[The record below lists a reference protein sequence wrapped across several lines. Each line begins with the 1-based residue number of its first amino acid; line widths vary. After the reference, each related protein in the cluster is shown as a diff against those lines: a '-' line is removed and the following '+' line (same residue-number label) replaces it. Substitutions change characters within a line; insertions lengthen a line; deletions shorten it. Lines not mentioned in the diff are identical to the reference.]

1 MGIIRK
7 QSILSSIFIYIGF
20 AIGAIN
26 ILYIFPVYL
35 KTEEFGLTRLLIDV
49 SMLIGMLAT
58 LGACPATL
66 KFYPFYASMLP
77 KEKNDLP
84 FWTVVVCLLGSLAFF
99 IITPWCQGLIIRK
112 FGARSPLFVDYFNLI
127 YPLTISYIFLYLFE
141 AYAWSIQKTVLPNFL
156 KEVVF
161 RLLTTLFV
169 LMLIFK
175 WIDFSSFIHLYAY
188 IWVIPV
194 LILLIMLVRSGQ
206 FPINMTVSSVTR
218 RLWKRMVLFSLFV
231 FSGQF
236 LNVVARTAD
245 TIVISSQSANG
256 LSDTAVFTI
265 ATYLITLMDVPLRGM
280 TGITTSII
288 ARAWKDRDLPMIDRL
303 YKKTALNLLVV
314 GLAIFAIVVLNLH
327 NAVTFLGPDY
337 ALLPKIVVIV
347 GLAKI
352 IDLGT
357 GLNSQILLS
366 SKYWKV
372 DFLTNMCFVLFSIPL
387 NIYLVKKY
395 NVIGS
400 SYANLIAYFAFNL
413 TRFFFIRYLFKLQPY
428 TWANLKAIVLAT
440 ICAAIVWWIPHF
452 DNIFLDAFV
461 RTVAFVLLFGP
472 AVLFFH
478 ISDDLSSL
486 FKVAGE
492 RMGNLTQRK

>member
-20 AIGAIN
+20 AIGAVN
-26 ILYIFPVYL
+26 ILYLFPHYL
-35 KTEEFGLTRLLIDV
+35 TTEQFGLTRLLIDV

-58 LGACPATL
+58 LGSCPATL

-84 FWTVVVCLLGSLAFF
+84 FWTLVVCLLGSVAFLV
-99 IITPWCQGLIIRK
+99 ITPWCQSLIIRK
-112 FGARSPLFVDYFNLI
+112 FGARSPLFVDYFSLI

-161 RLLTTLFV
+161 RLLTTV
-169 LMLIFK
+169 LIFLVIYK
-175 WIDFSSFIHLYAY
+175 LVTFNTFITLYAY
-188 IWVIPV
+188 IWVLPL
-194 LILLIMLVRSGQ
+194 LILLWMLTRSGQ
-206 FPINMTVSSVTR
+206 FPINMTVSSVTK
-218 RLWKRMVLFSLFV
+218 RLWKRMVVFSLFV

-245 TIVISSQSANG
+245 TIVISSQSARG

-265 ATYLITLMDVPLRGM
+265 ATYLITIMDVPLRGM

-288 ARAWKDRDLPMIDRL
+288 AKAWRDRDLAKISSL

-314 GLAIFAIVVLNLH
+314 GLGIFCVILLNIN
-327 NAVTFLGPDY
+327 NALTFLGPEY
-337 ALLPKIVVIV
+337 GLLPRIVLII

-366 SKYWKV
+366 SKFWRV
-372 DFLTNMCFVLFSIPL
+372 DFVTNMCFVLFSIVL
-387 NIYLVKKY
+387 NIMLVKRY
-395 NVIGS
+395 NLIGS
-400 SYANLIAYFAFNL
+400 AFATVISYFIYNL
-413 TRFFFIRYLFKLQPY
+413 TRFIFIWRLFKLQPY
-428 TWANLKAIVLAT
+428 SWANAKALAL
-440 ICAAIVWWIPHF
+440 AAVATLAIWKLPQISNVFI
-452 DNIFLDAFV
+452 DAAV
-461 RTVAFVLLFGP
+461 RGLLFILIYG
-472 AVLFFH
+472 AGVLYFH
-478 ISDDLSSL
+478 ISEDITSL
-486 FKVAGE
+486 YQHTIQRVREIFK
-492 RMGNLTQRK
+492 TK